1 MTASLVAPQRNP
13 TMGDIAELVRLPAVL
28 SVPGDVI
35 AGATLAGNGRIP
47 RKVAA
52 LAGASCLLYL
62 GGMALNDV
70 ADHEIDAV
78 ERPHRP
84 IPSGRVSRR
93 QAALLGHALLAAGVM
108 TAGFA
113 DRRSLR
119 IAIPLA
125 AAVYAYDLVLKE
137 TPGAPVAMATCR
149 TLDVLL
155 GGTVGR
161 VRDALPAAATVGAHT
176 LVVTA
181 VSRQETTGG
190 SARTAGAATA
200 ASAVVAGIAAATVH
214 RTGRSGH
221 RVAGLAPLAA
231 HTALQVRDGLQAMAN
246 PSPAAIQRLVG
257 TGVLG
262 MVPLQSAVTISRGH
276 RILGAAL
283 VTLWPLAR
291 RLARRRSV
299 T

>member
-1 MTASLVAPQRNP
+1 MSVPRRNP
-13 TMGDIAELVRLPAVL
+13 SLADLAELVRLPAVL
-28 SVPGDVI
+28 SVPGDVL
-35 AGATLAGNGRIP
+35 AGASLAANGRLP
-47 RKVAA
+47 RRAVA

-70 ADHEIDAV
+70 ADHEIDAL

-93 QAALLGHALLAAGVM
+93 QAALLGHALLGAGVV

-119 IAIPLA
+119 VAVPLA

-137 TPGAPVAMATCR
+137 TPGAPAAMAACR

-161 VRDALPAAATVGAHT
+161 VRDAWPAAATVGAHT
-176 LVVTA
+176 VVVTA
-181 VSRQETTGG
+181 VSRHETQGAD
-190 SARTAGAATA
+190 ARIGRVAAA
-200 ASAVVAGIAAATVH
+200 ASAVVAGFAAATV
-214 RTGRSGH
+214 RRRGRPGH
-221 RVAGLAPLAA
+221 RLIGLVPIAA
-231 HTALQVRDGLQAMAN
+231 QMALQMRDSVRATAE
-246 PSPAAIQRLVG
+246 PSPASIQRLVG

-262 MVPLQSAVTISRGH
+262 MVPLQSAVAISRGH
-276 RILGAAL
+276 RVVGVGL
-283 VTLWPLAR
+283 VALWPVAR
-291 RLARRRSV
+291 RLSRRRSV